1 MLICSERKILLTGCW
16 WFVCSESKV
25 LLDKPNEQG
34 DKQGDRRTALNFM
47 DTSDQ
52 LLICNSF

>member
-34 DKQGDRRTALNFM
+34 DRRAALNFM